1 MLGVNLVYFCRRK
14 QKKVLKNKKKIIIHT
29 AILKKRNI
37 SNSILKDFSIE
48 NISNNSYE
56 FFCKTN
62 NINLIPSINQNN
74 ILIVGLG
81 DESKVTLQS
90 VLKAFSKIDFG
101 GLPNKDFF

>member
-1 MLGVNLVYFCRRK
+1 MFISVEEN
-14 QKKVLKNKKKIIIHT
+14 KKSFLKNKKKSLF
-29 AILKKRNI
+29 ILPFSKKRNI
-37 SNSILKDFSIE
+37 SKSILKDFSIE

-90 VLKAFSKIDFG
+90 VLKAFQKSILEGSLIKM
-101 GLPNKDFF
+101 FF